1 MEENELSPSSKEPEV
16 KKPTRFTRHLIHGI
30 PALLLVIVV
39 IVVSFVGIS
48 LYWASYQQQAKN
60 ITTELFPTYTI
71 PTPTPSTWTIY
82 LNTDAFY
89 QRPPNEIITLNSNS
103 PTDITFSTNNI
114 RYNGHSIYTY
124 GSFAPQIEDYGNSS
138 NPVAQYTIR
147 NGQSNQIT
155 VYFPEGTGSPW
166 ASGVTVQMSIT
177 TSNAQGSTIF
187 KLP

>member
-1 MEENELSPSSKEPEV
+1 MEENEQSPPSKEPEV
-16 KKPTRFTRHLIHGI
+16 KKPNRFTRHLIHGI

-48 LYWASYQQQAKN
+48 FYWAS
-60 ITTELFPTYTI
+60 FPTYTI

-82 LNTDAFY
+82 LSTNAFY
-89 QRPPNEIITLNSNS
+89 QRPPNEKITLNSNS
-103 PTDITFSTNNI
+103 PTDITFSANNI
-114 RYNGHSIYTY
+114 RYNGHAICTY
-124 GSFAPQIEDYGNSS
+124 GSFAPQLEDYGNSS

-147 NGQSNQIT
+147 NGQSDQIT
-155 VYFPEGTGSPW
+155 VNFPEGTGSPW
-166 ASGVTVQMSIT
+166 ASGVIVQMSIT